1 MQINNSQNE
10 NEDITKYKQNSV
22 WTTIHQ
28 KFENLDEIDIFL
40 EKTIK

>member
-10 NEDITKYKQNSV
+10 NEDITKYKQNSA